1 MRTSGGA
8 IVIDGCYF
16 KLTCET
22 DQVAV
27 QLQLCCL
34 QAAMSL
40 GAQCWGWEAFT
51 ILSAHRRRGI

>member
-8 IVIDGCYF
+8 IVDDVYSS
-16 KLTCET
+16 KLTYKT
-22 DQVAV
+22 DPVAV
-27 QLQLCCL
+27 QLQLFCL
-34 QAAMSL
+34 QAAMRS